1 MPRSGIV
8 FSPGTVTIHRFMR
21 TTTTFIIAALAFL
34 SSACN
39 SEKDSVKQAQ
49 EQNQNSAIDKD
60 ISEFMTEAADARM
73 MDIEMGKLAME
84 KGTTAAIKQYG
95 QLMITEQTKM
105 LQDLRV
111 LAASKNI
118 ILPNKLS
125 DKSAGTLEDLKEKSG
140 VEFDDE
146 FMERMKKDHKDD
158 VDEFDDATDFA
169 DRDVKKFAETYVPV
183 VESHLD
189 KIREIEKKQ

>member
-1 MPRSGIV
+1 MKTS
-8 FSPGTVTIHRFMR
+8 TVLF
-21 TTTTFIIAALAFL
+21 IAAFTFYG
-34 SSACN
+34 SACN
-39 SEKDSVKQAQ
+39 SSEQDSVKQAQ

-73 MDIEMGKLAME
+73 MEIEYGKLAME
-84 KGTTAAIKQYG
+84 KGTTPAIKQYG

-105 LQDLRV
+105 LQDLRI

-118 ILPNKLS
+118 ILPNRLS
-125 DKSAGTLEDLKEKSG
+125 DKKADALEDLKEKSG

-146 FMERMKKDHKDD
+146 FMENLKKDHKRD

-169 DRDVKKFAETYVPV
+169 DRDVKKFAETYLPV
-183 VESHLD
+183 VESHLE